1 MWALVLRGVL
11 VICVAA
17 GSSRPCRRP
26 VFGKYQLSIVD
37 MRILRI
43 AFAIVLAM
51 PVPIGLS
58 CQDMIPF
65 TDGKKLGARLK
76 EH

>member
-1 MWALVLRGVL
+1 
-11 VICVAA
+11 
-17 GSSRPCRRP
+17 
-26 VFGKYQLSIVD
+26 